1 MAHHSHV
8 KSYLVVYFIL
18 LVLVA
23 ATVAVAM
30 IPLGSLAFPIAFGIA
45 VFKALLIILIF
56 MHVKDESNLVKIFAF
71 VSFPWL
77 GILFCFMFADYL
89 TRDVSMPIE
98 REQQRAIAIESVKKA
113 REHGHGASGDHGS
126 SGHGADSHGGH

>member
-8 KSYLVVYFIL
+8 KSYLAVYFTLLL
-18 LVLVA
+18 LVV

-30 IPLGSLAFPIAFGIA
+30 IPLGPLAFPIAFGIA
-45 VFKALLIILIF
+45 VFKTLLIMLIF

-71 VSFPWL
+71 VAFPWL

-98 REQQRAIAIESVKKA
+98 REQQRAIAIESVMKA
-113 REHGHGASGDHGS
+113 REHGHGASEHGA
-126 SGHGADSHGGH
+126 SGHGSDSHGSH